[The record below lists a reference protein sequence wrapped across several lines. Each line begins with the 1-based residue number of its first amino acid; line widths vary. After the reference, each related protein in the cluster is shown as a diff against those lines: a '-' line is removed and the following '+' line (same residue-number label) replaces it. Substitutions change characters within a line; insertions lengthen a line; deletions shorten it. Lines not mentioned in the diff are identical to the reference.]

1 MIRLVLTAFFLGSA
15 ACFTAIPVIASDI
28 FVDNVSGD
36 DRRDGSSPGPVGLR
50 GGPCRTIARALQLAT
65 GADRVIIA
73 KTDQPYRESITIQ
86 AGKHSGTLQ
95 KPFELIGNGATLDGS
110 QPIPI
115 TGWEHVRGDIF
126 RFRPTRMSHQIL
138 YLGQRP
144 ALRRPTERS
153 QGLPPLEPL
162 EWCLY
167 ERHIYFCAEAK
178 KMPADYDLSCTHM
191 PMGITLYE
199 VRHVMIRDLVIQ
211 GFQLDGLNAHDN
223 VFFCTLQDLTCRG
236 NGRSGI
242 SIGGASRVQAFDC
255 LVGDNGVAQVRTE
268 GHCKA
273 KLVNCELLDKTA
285 PGLVKEGGE
294 VFVSTRNAAP

>member
-1 MIRLVLTAFFLGSA
+1 MIRLVLTAFFLSSA
-15 ACFTAIPVIASDI
+15 GCFTAIPAIASDI
-28 FVDNVSGD
+28 FVDNVAGD
-36 DRRDGSSPGPVGLR
+36 DRRDGSSPTSVGLR
-50 GGPCRTIARALQLAT
+50 GGPCRTIARALQLAS

-73 KTDQPYRESITIQ
+73 KTDQPYRESITLQ
-86 AGKHSGTLQ
+86 AGKHSGTMQ

-115 TGWEHVRGDIF
+115 TGWEHVRGEIF
-126 RFRPTRMSHQIL
+126 RFRPARMSHQVL

-144 ALRRPTERS
+144 ALRRPVERS
-153 QGLPPLEPL
+153 EGLPTLEPL

-167 ERHIYFCAEAK
+167 ERHIYFRTEPK
-178 KMPADYDLSCTHM
+178 KLPADYDLSCTHM
-191 PMGITLYE
+191 TMGITLYE
-199 VRHVMIRDLVIQ
+199 VRHLIIRDIVIQ
-211 GFQLDGLNAHDN
+211 GFQFDGLNAHDS

-242 SIGGASRVQAFDC
+242 SIGGSSRIQAVDC
-255 LVGDNGVAQVRTE
+255 LVGDNGVAQIRTE
-268 GHCKA
+268 GRCKA
-273 KLVNCELLDKTA
+273 KLIDCELLDKTA